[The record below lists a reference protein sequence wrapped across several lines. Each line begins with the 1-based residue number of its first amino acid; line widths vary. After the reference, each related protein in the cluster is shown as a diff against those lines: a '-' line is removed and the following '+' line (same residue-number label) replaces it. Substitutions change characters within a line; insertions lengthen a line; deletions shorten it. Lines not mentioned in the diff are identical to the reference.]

1 MSPRRRQESDAAE
14 RIGASSSYPRC
25 VIRNARDSDI
35 AILGHSLMSNYSQTV
50 NRASFRA
57 QGDVRAGATAASLP
71 SELNRHL
78 HPSARG
84 RRLSVLVS
92 FHATLADHSTALL
105 QAAVNATT
113 LALISAGLPLSDYV
127 CALSLASY
135 PQIPPLAPP
144 QIAPFTLMSPPVPF
158 SNASPLSPAGSGSG
172 STILLDLCSAEET
185 ALPCLTVAVLPRSGK
200 VTLVSLE
207 TRVGVGRFEEML
219 RWGVEGGKVVQGAME
234 DVSSP
239 SRPLAVAD
247 RFVHRRY
254 GIGQIRF
261 RPRPRIWQRCSRGSE
276 GPNPRAWTTWR
287 SSSMQ

>member
-1 MSPRRRQESDAAE
+1 M
-14 RIGASSSYPRC
+14 
-25 VIRNARDSDI
+25 
-35 AILGHSLMSNYSQTV
+35 
-50 NRASFRA
+50 
-57 QGDVRAGATAASLP
+57 
-71 SELNRHL
+71 
-78 HPSARG
+78 
-84 RRLSVLVS
+84 LVS
-92 FHATLADHSTALL
+92 FHATLADHGTALL

-247 RFVHRRY
+247 KDSCTGGTGLGRFAFGPVQEFGNAVPGDRR
-254 GIGQIRF
+254 GQT
-261 RPRPRIWQRCSRGSE
+261 Q
-276 GPNPRAWTTWR
+276 GPGRHGGVVACNNKI
-287 SSSMQ
+287 